1 MLLTLGFAFI
11 IADVCLML
19 WTGDPWQPA
28 TPEHL
33 RGAVQVA
40 GLYFPFYRLVVVL
53 VAVAIAVAL
62 WLLVD
67 WTRLGAMIR
76 AGVDD
81 APIARVVGIKVSQL
95 FTLVFALGAALAAF
109 GGVMGGAVSLGISGP
124 RLRDAAA
131 CPHRGDPGRHG
142 QPARGAG
149 RQLHHRLSL

>member
-1 MLLTLGFAFI
+1 M
-11 IADVCLML
+11 V

-28 TPEHL
+28 TPAHL

-40 GLYFPFYRLVVVL
+40 GLYFPIYRLVIVL
-53 VAVAIAVAL
+53 VAVVIAIAL

-95 FTLVFALGAALAAF
+95 FTLVFCAGRRA
-109 GGVMGGAVSLGISGP
+109 G
-124 RLRDAAA
+124 RLR
-131 CPHRGDPGRHG
+131 RGDGRALSSPSI
-142 QPARGAG
+142 PASTSRCC
-149 RQLHHRLSL
+149 RWR